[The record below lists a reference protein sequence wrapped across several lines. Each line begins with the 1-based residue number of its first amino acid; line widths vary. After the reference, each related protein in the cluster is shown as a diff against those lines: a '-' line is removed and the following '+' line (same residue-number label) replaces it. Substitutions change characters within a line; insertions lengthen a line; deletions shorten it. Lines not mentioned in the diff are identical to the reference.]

1 MSVLYSQGLIGKRST
16 FQKSFLL
23 FCAKALPKGVHV
35 TVAAK
40 ITVIAKGCTRFC
52 VNALPKGVQATVQ
65 SYSWRGI
72 PSFNVCDLLIQ
83 SIKRGLFS
91 DGWGDCSCDAEPI
104 AMEAL
109 KNKFPFNFLLLCK
122 VLLVLMVFPIPC
134 TMHASTKN
142 SLPPIKDG
150 KKVLYFFSKGAKYTA
165 NLPQAMCGCLAGY
178 YVQP

>member
-1 MSVLYSQGLIGKRST
+1 MLYSQGLIGKRST

-142 SLPPIKDG
+142 SLPQLKMV
-150 KKVLYFFSKGAKYTA
+150 KKCCVFFSKGAKYTT
-165 NLPQAMCGCLAGY
+165 NLPQAVCGCLAGY